1 MPTQRLE
8 PYRKKRDFA
17 RTAEPTGTVAPDSGN
32 RFVVHKHH
40 ATADHYDLRLETGG
54 VLKSWAVP
62 KGPSLNPEDK
72 RLAVETEDHP
82 IEYIDFEG
90 VIPKG
95 EYGGGPMIVWDAG
108 VWAPMEDVETS
119 LKKGAFKFRLSGEKL
134 KGGWMLAR
142 LKSKP
147 GEEKRNW
154 LLFKERDPFAS
165 AELDILAE
173 RPESVKSGLR
183 IEELAAPDLP
193 AKPKVLRPGR
203 LPGAVKARMPA
214 RVEPQ
219 LATSVA
225 KPPSGDDWLH
235 EIKFD
240 GYRTMAHVAQGSATF
255 ITRSGLDW
263 TKRYRDLAAAFA
275 KLPCRQAVIDGE
287 IVVLDEQGVSRFAL
301 LQDALAKG
309 ESHRL
314 TFFAF
319 DLLYLDGWDLTGAP
333 LDKRKQLLSDLL
345 AGQVTARS
353 SLQISGHIAGDG
365 KPLYDRAAEMGLEG
379 IVSKR
384 ASAPYTSGRSATWSK
399 IKALSS
405 GDFVI
410 AGYTTSQAA
419 EGLAALALA
428 EWVDG
433 ELHYRGKVGTGFDA
447 QTLPRL
453 LARLEPLR
461 TGAERLDRMPRDIIP
476 VRPVLTARIHYANLT
491 ADKALRHA
499 VFKGL
504 REAELS
510 ASGSSRRKRLILDA
524 DLAAIWV
531 TNPTRRLFGKSGPT
545 KLDIAVYYAA
555 VGDFML
561 PHILG
566 RPVSLVRCPTGRAQ
580 DCFFQRHPFPGMP
593 PTIASFETKNSED
606 ETQTYISVEDVKG
619 YLALAQFGVVEFH
632 VWGVLSKH
640 LDRPDRM
647 VFDLDPG
654 EGINWREVVEAA
666 IHVRAELRLLG
677 LEPFVKTSG
686 GRGVHVVA
694 PTAGKLGWKQ
704 FHQAAGEIS
713 SKIAATAPDTFTTVM
728 GKENRKKRIFI
739 DFHRNARSA
748 TAVAPFSLRNRAHM
762 PVSTPLSWTN
772 LESIDAPEDLNY
784 SSVPSLLETTGDP
797 WADINDFA
805 RELPLLVQVK
815 S

>member
-183 IEELAAPDLP
+183 IEELVAPDLP

-203 LPGAVKARMPA
+203 LPGAVKAPMPA

-384 ASAPYTSGRSATWSK
+384 ASAPYASGRSATWSK

-428 EWVDG
+428 
-433 ELHYRGKVGTGFDA
+433 RVGRRRTALSRQGRH
-447 QTLPRL
+447 RL
-453 LARLEPLR
+453 RR
-461 TGAERLDRMPRDIIP
+461 
-476 VRPVLTARIHYANLT
+476 ANLAAASGAART
-491 ADKALRHA
+491 ASNRRRAAGPHA
-499 VFKGL
+499 QGHNPGAPGADGPHTLCKPDGRQGATPRRVQGTAGSRTFG
-504 REAELS
+504 
-510 ASGSSRRKRLILDA
+510 SGSSQRKRLILDA

-580 DCFFQRHPFPGMP
+580 DCFFQRHPFAGMP

>member
-1 MPTQRLE
+1 
-8 PYRKKRDFA
+8 
-17 RTAEPTGTVAPDSGN
+17 
-32 RFVVHKHH
+32 
-40 ATADHYDLRLETGG
+40 
-54 VLKSWAVP
+54 
-62 KGPSLNPEDK
+62 
-72 RLAVETEDHP
+72 
-82 IEYIDFEG
+82 
-90 VIPKG
+90 
-95 EYGGGPMIVWDAG
+95 
-108 VWAPMEDVETS
+108 
-119 LKKGAFKFRLSGEKL
+119 
-134 KGGWMLAR
+134 
-142 LKSKP
+142 
-147 GEEKRNW
+147 
-154 LLFKERDPFAS
+154 
-165 AELDILAE
+165 
-173 RPESVKSGLR
+173 
-183 IEELAAPDLP
+183 
-193 AKPKVLRPGR
+193 
-203 LPGAVKARMPA
+203 
-214 RVEPQ
+214 
-219 LATSVA
+219 
-225 KPPSGDDWLH
+225 
-235 EIKFD
+235 
-240 GYRTMAHVAQGSATF
+240 MAHVAQGSATF

-461 TGAERLDRMPRDIIP
+461 TGAERLDRMPRDIIA

-491 ADKALRHA
+491 ADEALRHA

-510 ASGSSRRKRLILDA
+510 ASGSSQRKRLILDA

-566 RPVSLVRCPTGRAQ
+566 RPVSLVRCPSGRAQ

-606 ETQTYISVEDVKG
+606 ETQTYISVEDIKG

-654 EGINWREVVEAA
+654 EGINWREVVEAGDS
-666 IHVRAELRLLG
+666 RESR
-677 LEPFVKTSG
+677 TSAAG
-686 GRGVHVVA
+686 AGAFRQDFGRPGRPCRGAYGRKARMEAVPSGRGRN
-694 PTAGKLGWKQ
+694 LL
-704 FHQAAGEIS
+704 
-713 SKIAATAPDTFTTVM
+713 
-728 GKENRKKRIFI
+728 ENRGHCARYLHHGDGQGEPQEAHIHRFSPQRPQRHRGRAVFAAQQGSHAG
-739 DFHRNARSA
+739 FH
-748 TAVAPFSLRNRAHM
+748 TAKL
-762 PVSTPLSWTN
+762 
-772 LESIDAPEDLNY
+772 D
-784 SSVPSLLETTGDP
+784 
-797 WADINDFA
+797 
-805 RELPLLVQVK
+805 K